1 MDSSY
6 SSLVTMD
13 MIPDVWHFNEEQE
26 RDWLEH
32 VAKDMPGETAT
43 TLQRMLAIELPDIKG
58 AWTYLKRFEMASK
71 TRKNLVPLV
80 ITARDQW
87 KKRQDE
93 MAKIVKCLVEGTP
106 PVVAICAMA
115 VPKQSVQL
123 VPSDTSSTRQPW

>member
-32 VAKDMPGETAT
+32 VAKDMQGETAT

-58 AWTYLKRFEMASK
+58 AWTYLERFRMASE
-71 TRKNLVPLV
+71 TRKNLVPPV

-87 KKRQDE
+87 EGRQDE
-93 MAKIVKCLVEGTP
+93 LAKIVKCLVEGTP
-106 PVVAICAMA
+106 PVVAICAIA
-115 VPKQSVQL
+115 ATNQ
-123 VPSDTSSTRQPW
+123 